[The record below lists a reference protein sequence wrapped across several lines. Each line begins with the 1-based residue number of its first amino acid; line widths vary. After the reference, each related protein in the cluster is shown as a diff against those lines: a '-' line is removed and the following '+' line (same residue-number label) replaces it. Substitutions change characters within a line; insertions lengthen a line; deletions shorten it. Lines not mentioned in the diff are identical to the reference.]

1 MCSSLGDRVKN
12 IKHTQVLHSVIVF
25 LFSPRWRNRKQ
36 RLIRLKK
43 WTEKW
48 FYLPHS
54 TGRTGQNP
62 ITHEKS
68 EKTGKNPHQH
78 HNSNFV
84 PTSKKVGFFVPVARI
99 CSPRGTFSDRGTL
112 RSKCRGQKKFPEGCN
127 SGHRD
132 ETIWLFEME
141 VWTLF
146 FAQWV
151 KIKACLNFSWRKL
164 ATGNFHTN
172 GHFSI
177 WSWLHQEFDQYFS
190 SMR

>member
-1 MCSSLGDRVKN
+1 MCVGGAA
-12 IKHTQVLHSVIVF
+12 QVTYLQYLTILTFDFMHSWYFTHHSINHHHPSV
-25 LFSPRWRNRKQ
+25 W
-36 RLIRLKK
+36 KK
-43 WTEKW
+43 T
-48 FYLPHS
+48 P
-54 TGRTGQNP
+54 
-62 ITHEKS
+62 
-68 EKTGKNPHQH
+68 KT

-132 ETIWLFEME
+132 EIIRLFEME

-151 KIKACLNFSWRKL
+151 KIKAYLNFSWRKMAGL
-164 ATGNFHTN
+164 GRQISRSSCNTAFKRPICYMQKVGGN
-172 GHFSI
+172 G
-177 WSWLHQEFDQYFS
+177 WWLLIV
-190 SMR
+190 